1 MLRVNLFQLKPGMKL
16 AQPVY
21 NADGVLLLAQGTELS
36 NQEIERLLSYGV
48 RWVYIEGYDTPGEL
62 IVDIIS
68 QQTRTDAIR
77 TLKNLLFAAAKKE
90 LVPGT
95 YHEILDKVVEKIL
108 EELRESRDK
117 CVKMLDIRT
126 LDSYTYAHSVNVCL
140 LSLLVGLAMN
150 FTEEELKALGLA
162 ALLHD
167 IGKMMVPKEILEKE
181 APLDEEEREEV
192 EQHPY
197 FGYRLVLEDP
207 QMNPVI
213 AEIIYQHHERYDGS
227 GYPRGLKG
235 KEILLPASIVG
246 IADVYDALTSN
257 RPFRQPFLP
266 HEAVEYLYASGN
278 RFFPMEVVKIF
289 LRHVAVYPLGTVVRL
304 SNGEKGVVT
313 AINPDLPARPVVR
326 IIADSRGKKP
336 RAALVRDLARVPN
349 ITITHVL
356 DGSEERAV
364 VKRENKLD
372 QLP

>member
-36 NQEIERLLSYGV
+36 KQEIERLLSYGV

-77 TLKNLLFAAAKKE
+77 TLKNLIFAVAKKE
-90 LVPGT
+90 LVPGG
-95 YHEILDKVVEKIL
+95 YREILDKVVEKIL
-108 EELRESRDK
+108 GELRESRDK

-126 LDSYTYAHSVNVCL
+126 LDSYTYALSVNVCL

-150 FTEEELKALGLA
+150 FTEEELKVLGLA

-257 RPFRQPFLP
+257 RPFRQPLLP

-278 RFFPMEVVKIF
+278 RFFPIEVVKIF

-313 AINPDLPARPVVR
+313 AINPDLPAKPVVR
-326 IIADSRGKKP
+326 IITDSRGKKP
-336 RAALVRDLARVPN
+336 RATLVRDLARIPN
-349 ITITHVL
+349 VTITHVL
-356 DGSEERAV
+356 EGSEERAV
-364 VKRENKLD
+364 VRENKLD
-372 QLP
+372 QLS